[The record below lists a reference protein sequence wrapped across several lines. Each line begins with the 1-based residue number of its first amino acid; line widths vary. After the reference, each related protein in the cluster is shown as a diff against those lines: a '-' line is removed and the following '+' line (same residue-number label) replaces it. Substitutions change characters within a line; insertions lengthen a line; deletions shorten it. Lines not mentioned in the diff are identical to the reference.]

1 MTTSHHTNSR
11 QRTVIAAAIAVVVI
25 AALTTYQIWHSYGA
39 AVQTARRDI
48 AQLVQIFEASSDATL
63 QSLEL
68 ILDQAAAE
76 VREGARARDGTL
88 TDRFIAIVG
97 DWPFVNSVTLI
108 GTDGITRERVLR
120 GDDGKLHAAPP
131 GADLSDRGFFQYHRN
146 IDVTG
151 SSVYLTDPIVSDGG
165 MSIAMTKKV
174 RAADGRFVGICSVE
188 VKVDTLAQMFAGLLP
203 GHYLGVSLLKRNGTL
218 LVNQP
223 QTSNIGRSYKNSV
236 LFTKKL
242 PYATSEVYRVPNPID
257 GGGERLSAFMASPRY
272 PVVVTVSSLWA
283 NALAAWSTAAVI
295 LGVAAGTGILLIVA
309 LTWWQLRRIK
319 AEQAAQLALVN
330 SERNLIESQRIAGIA
345 HFDRDLSTNVY
356 TWSENMY
363 AMHGVAPGTF
373 APSREA
379 LLELVV
385 PEDRERLVT
394 FWGPLT
400 APPPTGTVEV
410 RVQLPDGRLRDI
422 QYGWRRLEGQLG
434 GSARLFG
441 IAQDMTAM
449 RAAEATIKEDEQ
461 RLRDIVECSSDY
473 IWESDAE
480 GRVAMISGGQRG
492 ETGGSIGFLGDAGAP
507 RGEPR
512 GDNDAATLRE
522 AIRGRAKFR
531 NLVVPAAD
539 AGGRLRWV
547 RVSANPRF
555 DAAGAFLG
563 YRGAGTDVT
572 DLRQQQERD
581 EDRRKGE
588 ALGRLASGLAHEIN
602 NLLQPIMIYAS
613 FGAGNG
619 TDTNSGAAAIASDTR
634 QYFGRIARAAE
645 QATLIVRNVLASA
658 RKSPPVRE
666 SVNVRDA
673 IRETADILGGTLPSA
688 IELAVDCDSVD
699 LFARVDRT
707 GLMQVLTNLVTN
719 AAEAIGGGHTVPGRA
734 RGRIVVSAAGVRLG
748 DEQARHLAL
757 VPGGYCRLAVAD
769 TGPGIPPE
777 NIDKVFEPFFTTKP
791 QGKGTGLG
799 LSVVLGLARSWRGT
813 VVIEAGEI
821 EGVPEAGGG
830 HPACFAVYLPLEERQ
845 LQAAQ

>member
-1 MTTSHHTNSR
+1 MAAAHYTNSR
-11 QRTVIAAAIAVVVI
+11 QRTVIAAAMAVVVI
-25 AALTTYQIWHSYGA
+25 SAITAYQIWHSYGA
-39 AVQTARRDI
+39 AVQTARRDA

-68 ILDQAAAE
+68 IVDQAAAE
-76 VREGARARDGTL
+76 VREGARAGAGPL
-88 TDRFIAIVG
+88 TDRFIAIAG
-97 DWPFVNSVTLI
+97 DWPFVYSVTLI
-108 GTDGITRERVLR
+108 GTDGITRERVMR
-120 GDDGKLHAAPP
+120 GDDGKLHVAAP
-131 GADLSDRGFFQYHRN
+131 GTDLSGRGFFQYHRN

-151 SSVYLTDPIVSDGG
+151 SSVYLTDPIASDTGL
-165 MSIAMTKKV
+165 SIAMTKKV
-174 RAADGRFVGICSVE
+174 RAPDGRFIGICSVAI
-188 VKVDTLAQMFAGLLP
+188 KVDTLAQMFAGLLP
-203 GHYLGVSLLKRNGTL
+203 GRYLGVSLFKRDGTL

-223 QTSNIGRSYKNSV
+223 QTSNIGRSYKNTA
-236 LFTKKL
+236 LFTRRL
-242 PYATSEVYRVPNPID
+242 AEATSEVYRVKANAD
-257 GGGERLSAFMASPRY
+257 GADRMTAFMASPRY

-283 NALAAWSTAAVI
+283 GALASWSAAAVI
-295 LGVAAGTGILLIVA
+295 LGLAAGTGVLLIIA
-309 LTWWQLRRIK
+309 LTWWQLTRIK
-319 AEQAAQLALVN
+319 TEHAAQVALIN
-330 SERNLIESQRIAGIA
+330 SERNLIESQRIAGIG
-345 HFDRDLSTNVY
+345 HFDRDLVTNVY

-363 AMHGVAPGTF
+363 AMHGVTPGSF

-385 PEDRERLVT
+385 PEDRARLVA
-394 FWGPLT
+394 FWGPLE
-400 APPPTGTVEV
+400 APPATGTVEV
-410 RVQLPDGRLRDI
+410 RIQLPGGRQRDI
-422 QYGWRRLEGQLG
+422 QYGWRRLEGPLG

-461 RLRDIVECSSDY
+461 RLRDIVECSGDY
-473 IWESDAE
+473 IWESDSE
-480 GRVAMISGGQRG
+480 GRVAMIRGGQI
-492 ETGGSIGFLGDAGAP
+492 GGKDGSPIGFLDDAGPGAP
-507 RGEPR
+507 KPEN
-512 GDNDAATLRE
+512 GDVATLRE

-539 AGGRLRWV
+539 AAGRLRWV
-547 RVSANPRF
+547 RVSANPCF
-555 DAAGAFLG
+555 DPAGVFLG

-613 FGAGNG
+613 FGAGTGTNG
-619 TDTNSGAAAIASDTR
+619 GGSAASSADTR
-634 QYFGRIARAAE
+634 QYFSRIARAAE

-673 IRETADILGGTLPSA
+673 IRETAEILGGTLPPA
-688 IELAVDCDSVD
+688 IDLVVDCQSGD

-719 AAEAIGGGHTVPGRA
+719 AAEAIGEVGKRS
-734 RGRIVVSAAGVRLG
+734 GRIVVSAAAVRLEG
-748 DEQARHLAL
+748 EAVRNLAL
-757 VPGGYCRLAVAD
+757 APGFYCRLAVTD
-769 TGPGIPPE
+769 TGPGIPRE
-777 NIDKVFEPFFTTKP
+777 NVDKVFEPFFTTKP

-799 LSVVLGLARSWRGT
+799 LSVVQGLARSWKGT
-813 VVIEAGEI
+813 VAIEDNGS
-821 EGVPEAGGG
+821 PEAAAG
-830 HPACFAVYLPLEERQ
+830 HPACFAVYLPLEDRQ

>member
-1 MTTSHHTNSR
+1 MTASHRTNSW

-25 AALTTYQIWHSYGA
+25 AAITAYQIWHSYGA

-48 AQLVQIFEASSDATL
+48 AQLVQIFGASSDATL

-76 VREGARARDGTL
+76 VREGDQDGPL
-88 TDRFIAIVG
+88 TDRFTAIAG
-97 DWPFVNSVTLI
+97 DWPFVYSVTLI
-108 GTDGITRERVLR
+108 GTDGVTRDRVVR
-120 GDDGKLHAAPP
+120 GDDGKLHRAPP
-131 GADLSDRGFFQYHRN
+131 GNDLSDRPFYQYHRD

-151 SSVYLTDPIVSDGG
+151 SSVFLTDPIASDVG
-165 MSIAMTKKV
+165 MSIAITKKV
-174 RAADGRFVGICSVE
+174 RAPDGKFIGICSVA

-203 GHYLGVSLLKRNGTL
+203 ARYAGVSLFKRNGTL

-223 QTSNIGRSYKNSV
+223 QTSNIGRSYKNSA
-236 LFTKKL
+236 LFTKRL
-242 PYATSEVYRVPNPID
+242 AEATSEVYRVNGTTD
-257 GGGERLSAFMASPRY
+257 GAERLMAFMASPRY
-272 PVVVTVSSLWA
+272 PVVITVAALWA
-283 NALAAWSTAAVI
+283 SALASWTTAAMI

-309 LTWWQLRRIK
+309 LTWWQLTRIK
-319 AEQAAQLALVN
+319 SEQAAQLALIT
-330 SERNLIESQRIAGIA
+330 SERNLIESQRIAGIG

-363 AMHGVAPGTF
+363 AMHGVVPGAF
-373 APSREA
+373 APSRES

-385 PEDRERLVT
+385 PEDRDRLVA
-394 FWGPLT
+394 FWGPLG
-400 APPPTGTVEV
+400 APPAVGKIAV
-410 RVQLPDGRLRDI
+410 RVQLPGGRFKDI

-441 IAQDMTAM
+441 IAQDITAM

-461 RLRDIVECSSDY
+461 RLRDIVECSGDY

-480 GRVAMISGGQRG
+480 GRVAMISGGRI
-492 ETGGSIGFLGDAGAP
+492 GGDAGSPIGFLDDAGPGVPKA
-507 RGEPR
+507 EN
-512 GDNDAATLRE
+512 GDTATLRE

-531 NLVVPAAD
+531 NLVVPAVD

-555 DAAGAFLG
+555 DTTGGFLG

-572 DLRQQQERD
+572 DLRQRQERD
-581 EDRRKGE
+581 EDRRKSE

-602 NLLQPIMIYAS
+602 NLLQPIMIYAA
-613 FGAGNG
+613 FGSG
-619 TDTNSGAAAIASDTR
+619 TGATASDTR

-673 IRETADILGGTLPSA
+673 IRETADILGGTLPPV
-688 IELAVDCDSVD
+688 ITLAVDCESGE

-719 AAEAIGGGHTVPGRA
+719 AAEAIDEAGSRVTP
-734 RGRIVVSAAGVRLG
+734 GRIVVSAAALRLG
-748 DEQARHLAL
+748 DEAARNLAL
-757 VPGGYCRLAVAD
+757 APGIYCRLAVAD
-769 TGPGIPPE
+769 TGPGIPRE

-799 LSVVLGLARSWRGT
+799 LSVVLGLARSWKGT
-813 VVIEAGEI
+813 VAI
-821 EGVPEAGGG
+821 EGGADAGC
-830 HPACFAVYLPLEERQ
+830 HAACFAVYLPLEERQ

>member
-11 QRTVIAAAIAVVVI
+11 QRTVIAASIAVVVI
-25 AALTTYQIWHSYGA
+25 AAITTYQIWHSYGA

-48 AQLVQIFEASSDATL
+48 AQLVQIFAASSDATL

-76 VREGARARDGTL
+76 VREGERSRDGTL
-88 TDRFIAIVG
+88 TDGFIAIAG

-108 GTDGITRERVLR
+108 GPDGVSRERVLR

-131 GADLSDRGFFQYHRN
+131 GTDLSDRGFFQYHRD

-151 SSVYLTDPIVSDGG
+151 SSVYLTDPITSDSGL
-165 MSIAMTKKV
+165 SIAMTKKV
-174 RAADGRFVGICSVE
+174 RAPDGRFVGICAVA

-203 GHYLGVSLLKRNGTL
+203 GRYLGVSLLKRNGML

-236 LFTKKL
+236 LFTQRL
-242 PYATSEVYRVPNPID
+242 ANATSEVYRVTNPVD

-272 PVVVTVSSLWA
+272 PVVVTVSSLWTS
-283 NALAAWSTAAVI
+283 ALSAWSAAALI
-295 LGVAAGTGILLIVA
+295 LGVAGGTGILLIVG
-309 LTWWQLRRIK
+309 LTWWQLTRIK
-319 AEQAAQLALVN
+319 TEQAAQLALVN
-330 SERNLIESQRIAGIA
+330 SERNLIESQRIAGIG
-345 HFDRDLSTNVY
+345 HFDRDLTTNVY

-363 AMHGVAPGTF
+363 AMHGVVPGVF
-373 APSREA
+373 DPSREA

-385 PEDRERLVT
+385 PEDRARLVA
-394 FWGPLT
+394 FWGPLD
-400 APPPTGTVEV
+400 APPATGTVEV
-410 RVQLPDGRLRDI
+410 RVQLPDGRLRDM

-434 GSARLFG
+434 GNARLFG

-461 RLRDIVECSSDY
+461 RLRDIVECSGDY

-480 GRVAMISGGQRG
+480 GRVAMISGGAFAG
-492 ETGGSIGFLGDAGAP
+492 EAGSPIGFLDDAGAS
-507 RGEPR
+507 RGE
-512 GDNDAATLRE
+512 NADAATLRE

-539 AGGRLRWV
+539 AAGRLRWV
-547 RVSANPRF
+547 RVSANPNF
-555 DAAGAFLG
+555 DAGGTFLG

-602 NLLQPIMIYAS
+602 NLLQPIMIYAA
-613 FGAGNG
+613 FGAGTG
-619 TDTNSGAAAIASDTR
+619 TGGGASASDTR
-634 QYFGRIARAAE
+634 QYFSRIARAAE
-645 QATLIVRNVLASA
+645 QATLIVRTVLTSA

-673 IRETADILGGTLPSA
+673 VRETTELLGGTLPPA
-688 IELAVDCDSVD
+688 IDLAVDCGSSD

-719 AAEAIGGGHTVPGRA
+719 AAEAIGENDAAAP
-734 RGRIVVSAAGVRLG
+734 GRIVVSAAAVALEGDAARNLG
-748 DEQARHLAL
+748 LA
-757 VPGGYCRLAVAD
+757 PGAYCRLAVTD
-769 TGPGIPPE
+769 TGPGIPRE

-813 VVIEAGEI
+813 VVIEAGAI
-821 EGVPEAGGG
+821 EGGAEAGGG

>member
-1 MTTSHHTNSR
+1 MTASHHTNSW
-11 QRTVIAAAIAVVVI
+11 QRTVIAAVIAVVVI
-25 AALTTYQIWHSYGA
+25 VAITTYQVWHSYGA

-68 ILDQAAAE
+68 IVDQAAAE
-76 VREGARARDGTL
+76 VRQGERSREGAL
-88 TDRFIAIVG
+88 IDRFIAVAG
-97 DWPFVNSVTLI
+97 DWPFVSSVTLI

-120 GDDGKLHAAPP
+120 GTDGKLRAEAP
-131 GADLSDRGFFQYHRN
+131 GTDLSDRPFFQYHHN

-151 SSVYLTDPIVSDGG
+151 SSVFLTDPIASDGG

-174 RAADGRFVGICSVE
+174 RAPDGRFVGICSVA

-203 GHYLGVSLLKRNGTL
+203 ARYSGVSLFKRNGTL

-223 QTSNIGRSYKNSV
+223 QTSDIGRSYKNSA
-236 LFTKKL
+236 LFTRRL
-242 PYATSEVYRVPNPID
+242 AEASSEVYRVNGMD
-257 GGGERLSAFMASPRY
+257 GAERLMAFMASPRY
-272 PVVVTVSSLWA
+272 PVVVTVASLWT
-283 NALAAWSTAAVI
+283 NAVASWATAALI
-295 LGVAAGTGILLIVA
+295 LLVAAGTGVLLIVA
-309 LTWWQLRRIK
+309 LTLWQLTRMK
-319 AEQAAQLALVN
+319 GEQAAQLALVN
-330 SERNLIESQRIAGIA
+330 SERNLIESQRIAGIG

-363 AMHGVAPGTF
+363 AMHGVVPGVF
-373 APSREA
+373 SPSRES
-379 LLELVV
+379 LLDLVV
-385 PEDRERLVT
+385 PEDRARLAA
-394 FWGPLT
+394 FWGPLG
-400 APPPTGTVEV
+400 APPATGLIEV
-410 RVQLPDGRLRDI
+410 RIQLPDGRFKDI

-461 RLRDIVECSSDY
+461 RLRDIVECSGDY
-473 IWESDAE
+473 IWESDAD
-480 GRVAMISGGQRG
+480 GRVAMISGGQSG
-492 ETGGSIGFLGDAGAP
+492 ETGGSIGFLEHAGPGIP

-512 GDNDAATLRE
+512 GENDAATLRE
-522 AIRGRAKFR
+522 AIHSRAKFR

-539 AGGRLRWV
+539 AADRLRWV

-555 DAAGAFLG
+555 DASGAFLG

-581 EDRRKGE
+581 EDRRKSE

-602 NLLQPIMIYAS
+602 NLLQPIMIYAA
-613 FGAGNG
+613 FGSG
-619 TDTNSGAAAIASDTR
+619 TGATASDTR
-634 QYFGRIARAAE
+634 QYFSRIARAAE
-645 QATLIVRNVLASA
+645 QATLIVRNVLTSA

-673 IRETADILGGTLPSA
+673 IRETTDILGGTLSPA
-688 IELAVDCDSVD
+688 ITLSVECESGE

-719 AAEAIGGGHTVPGRA
+719 AAEAIGEKDRA
-734 RGRIVVSAAGVRLG
+734 SRGWIIVSAAQVRLG
-748 DEQARHLAL
+748 DEAARNLAL
-757 VPGGYCRLAVAD
+757 APGGYCRLAVAD
-769 TGPGIPPE
+769 TGPGIPRE

-799 LSVVLGLARSWRGT
+799 LSVVLGLARSWKGT
-813 VVIEAGEI
+813 VAI
-821 EGVPEAGGG
+821 EGGVIDGGPSAGGDR
-830 HPACFAVYLPLEERQ
+830 PACFAVYLPLEERQ